1 VHISFFAPS
10 FLCTLL
16 FPLILF
22 YTLLLWIHLSAKPIK
37 TLVQV
42 NNEAIESL
50 LANAQEQGQVIMH
63 CMHYGCSSECGKTL
77 KCELKLNP
85 NVQLIPTNG
94 SRPSKLIQTYNIN
107 LPPGRT
113 FKNSYGTEFT
123 LIFTGLPKNCTEF
136 DFIEPDEGGKGWEA
150 KNIKRNKTDVYKL
163 FISPTGAW
171 EGETKF

>member
-1 VHISFFAPS
+1 MVIY
-10 FLCTLL
+10 LRMILKN
-16 FPLILF
+16 LINRGGGQHHRNGGHDGGNGWSTSIGL
-22 YTLLLWIHLSAKPIK
+22 Y
-37 TLVQV
+37 

-50 LANAQEQGQVIMH
+50 LANAQELGQVIIH
-63 CMHYGCSSECGKTL
+63 CLHYGCSSECGKTL

-150 KNIKRNKTDVYKL
+150 KNIKRNKTDLYKL

-171 EGETKF
+171 EGETIF

>member
-1 VHISFFAPS
+1 MDKIFSN
-10 FLCTLL
+10 
-16 FPLILF
+16 
-22 YTLLLWIHLSAKPIK
+22 PIK
-37 TLVQV
+37 NLVQV
-42 NNEAIESL
+42 HNEAIESL

-63 CMHYGCSSECGKTL
+63 CMHYGCSSACGKTL

-136 DFIEPDEGGKGWEA
+136 DFIEPDVAGLGWKA

-171 EGETKF
+171 EGETTF

>member
-1 VHISFFAPS
+1 MHIAFSPDP
-10 FLCTLL
+10 FLY
-16 FPLILF
+16 FVAMDKIL
-22 YTLLLWIHLSAKPIK
+22 AKPIK

-42 NNEAIESL
+42 HNEPIETL
-50 LANAQEQGQVIMH
+50 LANAQEQGQVIIH
-63 CMHYGCSSECGKTL
+63 CLHYGCSSECGKTL

-150 KNIKRNKTDVYKL
+150 KNIKRNKTDLYKL

-171 EGETKF
+171 EGETIF